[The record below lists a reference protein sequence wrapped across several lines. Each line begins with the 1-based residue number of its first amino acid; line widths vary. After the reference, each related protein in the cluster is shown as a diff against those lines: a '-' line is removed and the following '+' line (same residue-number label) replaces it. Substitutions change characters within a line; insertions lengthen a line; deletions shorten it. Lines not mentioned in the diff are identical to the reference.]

1 MFTVFLMLSLDEK
14 RYVFQISSLLKK
26 KMELQKRQCKIIP
39 TLGLTYSHRGN
50 DLVSTWD
57 FDSPNLG

>member
-1 MFTVFLMLSLDEK
+1 
-14 RYVFQISSLLKK
+14 
-26 KMELQKRQCKIIP
+26 MELQKRQCKIIP